1 MSKKSDIE
9 IKNKKAKFEYFFEDI
24 YEAGISLTG
33 TEVKSLRAGNANLS
47 DAYCTF
53 EDGNLYVNS
62 MFIAEYKFGN
72 IHNHET
78 RRKRR
83 LLLRKSELRK
93 LEKKVTEKGNTIV
106 PYRLYFSERGLIKL
120 EIALAKGKKAY
131 DKRDQIKERDN
142 KRDLERVQKY
152 F

>member
-1 MSKKSDIE
+1 MGKKSDIE
-9 IKNKKAKFEYFFEDI
+9 IKNKKAKFEYFFEDV

-53 EDGNLYVNS
+53 EDGNLYANS
-62 MFIAEYKFGN
+62 IFIAEYKFGN

-106 PYRLYFSERGLIKL
+106 PYRMYFSERGLVKL

>member
-1 MSKKSDIE
+1 MHKKNDIE

-24 YEAGISLTG
+24 YEAGIVLTG

-53 EDGNLYVNS
+53 EGGNLYVNS

-106 PYRLYFSERGLIKL
+106 PYKIYFSDRGMVKL

-142 KRDLERVQKY
+142 QRDLERIQKY

>member
-1 MSKKSDIE
+1 MGKKSDIE

-53 EDGNLYVNS
+53 EDGNLYANS
-62 MFIAEYKFGN
+62 IFIAEYKFGN

-106 PYRLYFSERGLIKL
+106 PYRMYFSERGLVKL